1 MYYSRLFCC
10 RLGNSRF
17 QNEIEI
23 MSYNYKQII
32 LGYGPAKRYSVGTDY
47 NLFSAYLCSTA
58 GFHEHSAQC
67 CEGHS
72 VAHSCGL

>member
-1 MYYSRLFCC
+1 MHYSRLFCC

-32 LGYGPAKRYSVGTDY
+32 LGYGPAKRYSVRTG
-47 NLFSAYLCSTA
+47 CSRP
-58 GFHEHSAQC
+58 
-67 CEGHS
+67 
-72 VAHSCGL
+72 V